1 MSDYKDIANLS
12 WSEIQE
18 TKPVP
23 DGTYLLKGSNA
34 VFQPAKEEG
43 QSPTVMFVHSLKE
56 AMDDVRSE
64 ELKALG
70 DDYDIHE
77 NKVFTRIFIE
87 DGSSW
92 MKVKGIL
99 EKHGVVLTDNV
110 EADLKKV
117 KGAEVLGYL
126 TKDKFK
132 RKDGSYG
139 ENNKVTEFAAVE

>member
-23 DGTYLLKGSNA
+23 VGTYLLKGSNG

-56 AMDDVRSE
+56 AMDDVKTE
-64 ELKALG
+64 ELQKLG
-70 DDYDIHE
+70 DGYDISE

-87 DGSSW
+87 DGASW
-92 MKVKGIL
+92 MKVKSIL
-99 EKHGVVLTDNV
+99 EKHGVVLSDNV

-126 TKDKFK
+126 VKDKFK

-139 ENNKVTEFAAVE
+139 ENNKVTEFAVVE